1 MCLYGHEIDETTT
14 PVEAALTWS
23 ISKRRREK
31 GGFPGAETVQSQI
44 ADGTARKRVGILPDG
59 KAPAREGTEI
69 TDADG
74 NSIGRVTSGG
84 FGPSYGGPVAMGY
97 VEISYAAKGTP
108 VQLVV
113 RGKPRPARSPECPCS
128 KQVLQRQGVNG
139 MSDLKYSR
147 EHEWV
152 RLDGDIATVGISQF
166 AQEQLGD
173 VVFVELPDLGRTVE
187 QNGDAAVV
195 NR

>member
-1 MCLYGHEIDETTT
+1 
-14 PVEAALTWS
+14 
-23 ISKRRREK
+23 
-31 GGFPGAETVQSQI
+31 
-44 ADGTARKRVGILPDG
+44 
-59 KAPAREGTEI
+59 
-69 TDADG
+69 
-74 NSIGRVTSGG
+74 
-84 FGPSYGGPVAMGY
+84 
-97 VEISYAAKGTP
+97 
-108 VQLVV
+108 
-113 RGKPRPARSPECPCS
+113 
-128 KQVLQRQGVNG
+128 

-195 NR
+195 ESVKAASEVYAPLSGEVIEVNSKLEDDPELVNRAPTGDGWFIKIRLSDPSQLDGMMDEATYNEFVASQG